1 MSIGNSRYQI
11 DYRVI
16 TKGKFLMEMTGG
28 WHFPGKKSVSSSE
41 TGWLMQDAGTQGNCM
56 SLSNNANLCLV
67 GRERQINPNGEGICK
82 TTGTLQKGWRTV
94 LD

>member
-28 WHFPGKKSVSSSE
+28 WHLPGKKSVSSSE

-56 SLSNNANLCLV
+56 SLCNNANLC
-67 GRERQINPNGEGICK
+67 RERETDKSKWRRN
-82 TTGTLQKGWRTV
+82 LQNHWDTSKRME
-94 LD
+94 DCS